1 MENSNLKA
9 QILKAQQ
16 QIEER
21 LTVLGDKKESGKK
34 FSLFRFRIVVI
45 ISFDQG

>member
-34 FSLFRFRIVVI
+34 FSLFRIVVI